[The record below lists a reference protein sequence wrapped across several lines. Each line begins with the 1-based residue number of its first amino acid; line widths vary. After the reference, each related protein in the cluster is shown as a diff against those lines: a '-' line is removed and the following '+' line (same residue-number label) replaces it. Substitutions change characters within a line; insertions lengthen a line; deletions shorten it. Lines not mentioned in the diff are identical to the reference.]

1 MAKWL
6 GQTNSRAIELGTVI
20 HIHADGEAV
29 PAPLPD
35 TDDMLCIVVSGETC
49 TATVRA
55 ASEARITVALVKGPS
70 LALEPVP
77 AGHPAHGEFSAPGVP
92 VSVWRI
98 AKVE

>member
-35 TDDMLCIVVSGETC
+35 TDDMLCIVISGESC
-49 TATVRA
+49 PATVLT
-55 ASEARITVALVKGPS
+55 ASEHNITVSLVKGPA

-98 AKVE
+98 ARVE